1 MSVVSRPDYSVGVWA
16 SNGDIAAPTSE
27 KIEIGH
33 IVEKPLKEVMNWIQN
48 RQDRGIVY
56 LMQQGISD
64 WVSTETY
71 PLNAYVK
78 RSGVIYKAYAQ
89 NEDRDPLSN
98 PDIWK
103 LAFDTYGSAAAVQL
117 EVDKIK
123 SEEGYLDLYVS
134 KNNPVLN
141 SRAEG
146 VSYVA
151 AEGVPTLT
159 SDEYG
164 YTFKNHLLSGLFIA
178 GDDPI
183 ILKDGVEVAR
193 FSPPLSSNENSKKV
207 VTMDVLLDFIQT
219 YKVGDIYITTQNE
232 NPATRLGYGVW
243 ERYAEG
249 KALVGFSSSTSNQIP
264 EWVKT
269 GGGEYGEYS
278 TVLEPNHLPKK
289 TNYTYQR
296 FTNQTS
302 GDIVVGGI
310 DPNGNAKYNNIE
322 PIVGTVG
329 DQPHNNVQPSITV
342 YVWRRI
348 S

>member
-1 MSVVSRPDYSVGVWA
+1 
-16 SNGDIAAPTSE
+16 
-27 KIEIGH
+27 
-33 IVEKPLKEVMNWIQN
+33 
-48 RQDRGIVY
+48 
-56 LMQQGISD
+56 
-64 WVSTETY
+64 
-71 PLNAYVK
+71 
-78 RSGVIYKAYAQ
+78 
-89 NEDRDPLSN
+89 
-98 PDIWK
+98 
-103 LAFDTYGSAAAVQL
+103 
-117 EVDKIK
+117 
-123 SEEGYLDLYVS
+123 
-134 KNNPVLN
+134 
-141 SRAEG
+141 
-146 VSYVA
+146 
-151 AEGVPTLT
+151 
-159 SDEYG
+159 
-164 YTFKNHLLSGLFIA
+164 
-178 GDDPI
+178 
-183 ILKDGVEVAR
+183 
-193 FSPPLSSNENSKKV
+193 
-207 VTMDVLLDFIQT
+207 MDVLLDFIQT

-232 NPATRLGYGVW
+232 NPAARLGYGVW

-278 TVLEPNHLPKK
+278 TILEANHLPKK

-322 PIVGTVG
+322 PVIGTVG